1 MGLTLLIITIL
12 VLLLSY
18 RYYAAS
24 KVNQYVG
31 PRLSR
36 STPARRY
43 MDNVNYLPTPAG
55 VLAGFQFKSISLD
68 VIIGPVIA
76 IQFGWLP
83 AVLWLLVG
91 SIFFGWVQ
99 DYFAAIMT
107 MRSAGSPLGDLI
119 GDYFD
124 PSSRFVGLLFILLYL
139 LIILGQFG
147 ILLST
152 LVSRENVT
160 FGILILVF
168 TGFLAGLMI
177 YRWRIDLKMSTLI
190 LVLVALLGIWITSTS
205 PIENL
210 VMSFNQIFSDLG
222 SLNLPNFMSQ
232 VEISWIS
239 LIWLLILFG
248 ICYLGA
254 LLPIWRFAV
263 PFNYVSSWVIILGFG
278 LAVIGLFVG
287 TLNGSIKAVFEVPPL
302 VSTVHP
308 NLGPLWPILFVTL
321 TSGAVSG
328 WHSLVS
334 SFSTS
339 HQVEKEPYTMRITTG
354 AMFGNTV
361 LVTVVIIFAATFGVS
376 SGILNADQ
384 NYSLSAGPASVL
396 AIGLAKTWNAIG
408 FPEDVGGSISAL
420 FLTIMGLTV
429 MQLVLR
435 YSGMVTADLFGK
447 RIAGLGNPIL
457 NLLIIIFLAIIT
469 IIFGFWESL
478 WVLFAG
484 ANLLLAAVVLLLAST
499 WLAKQGKSSLWTF
512 LPAAFLFVTAITA
525 LFYVAIYEVFYQQIV
540 LSLEVNPSSIIG
552 NLVTITFG
560 LLFMAFGSY
569 LFFIGM
575 LQLYQVRSNL
585 SQ

>member
-1 MGLTLLIITIL
+1 
-12 VLLLSY
+12 
-18 RYYAAS
+18 
-24 KVNQYVG
+24 
-31 PRLSR
+31 
-36 STPARRY
+36 

-99 DYFAAIMT
+99 DYLTAIMS
-107 MRSAGSPLGDLI
+107 MRSAGNPLGDLI
-119 GDYFD
+119 GDYFN
-124 PSSRFVGLLFILLYL
+124 PSSRFVGLLFILIYL

-190 LVLVALLGIWITSTS
+190 SVLVALLGIWITSTS

-210 VMSFNQIFSDLG
+210 VMSFNQLFSDLG
-222 SLNLPNFMSQ
+222 SLNLPSFMSQ
-232 VEISWIS
+232 GEISWTS
-239 LIWLLILFG
+239 FIWLLILFG

-254 LLPIWRFAV
+254 ILPIWRFAV

-278 LAVIGLFVG
+278 LAVIGLLVG
-287 TLNGSIKAVFEVPPL
+287 TLNGSLNSVFEVPPL
-302 VSTVHP
+302 VTTAHP

-339 HQVEKEPYTMRITTG
+339 RQVEKEPYTMRITTG

-408 FPEDVGGSISAL
+408 FPEAIGGSISAL

-457 NLLIIIFLAIIT
+457 NLLIIIFLVIII

-540 LSLEVNPSSIIG
+540 LSLDVNPSSIIG

>member
-12 VLLLSY
+12 VLLISY

-99 DYFAAIMT
+99 DYLAAIMP
-107 MRSAGSPLGDLI
+107 MRSSGNPLGDLI
-119 GDYFD
+119 GDYFN
-124 PSSRFVGLLFILLYL
+124 PSSRFVGLLFILIYL

-190 LVLVALLGIWITSTS
+190 SVLVALLGIWITSTS

-222 SLNLPNFMSQ
+222 SLNLPSFMSQ
-232 VEISWIS
+232 GEISWIS

-254 LLPIWRFAV
+254 ILPIWRFAV

-278 LAVIGLFVG
+278 FAVIGLLVG

-302 VSTVHP
+302 VATVHP

-339 HQVEKEPYTMRITTG
+339 RQVEKEPYTMRITTG

-408 FPEDVGGSISAL
+408 FPEALGGSISAL

-435 YSGMVTADLFGK
+435 YSGMVTADIFGE

-457 NLLIIIFLAIIT
+457 NLLIIIFLAIII

-525 LFYVAIYEVFYQQIV
+525 LFYVAMYEVFYQQIV

-575 LQLYQVRSNL
+575 LQLYQVRSKL